1 MTLPRKALK
10 SCCTILAEGLWHLI
24 MFSISRCV
32 AWHSL
37 TAALAA
43 LTLAAIP
50 AIGQT
55 PPHPAPA
62 ARTIPTVKQAFEV
75 ASVRVVDP
83 NSKVDHNDP
92 ADASNQ
98 PQTFPANRWTTHYI
112 QMLSLIC
119 AAYSEI
125 KCENVVGGPPW
136 FFTNEMHY
144 DISAKVEGNAM
155 LTKDQMKPMLRTLLE
170 ERFHLKAHREPKI
183 VPGYALTIP
192 NGGAKLQPNKG
203 APSFGMFGGFNI
215 KFQNI
220 SLESFARVLAGPL
233 KQPVID
239 RTGLTG
245 MYDFDFKF
253 APRESISN
261 DPAFAEQY
269 AGLPDIVTVLQEQYG
284 LKLVAEKITLDTL
297 VIDHVDKIPTEN

>member
-170 ERFHLKAHREPKI
+170 ERFHLKVHTEQRI
-183 VPGYALTIP
+183 VPGYAMIIAK
-192 NGGAKLQPNKG
+192 GGSKLQPHKG
-203 APSFGMFGGFNI
+203 APDGGFFGGSEF
-215 KFQNI
+215 KFQNV
-220 SLESFARVLAGPL
+220 SADYLAKCIGWEL
-233 KQPVID
+233 KQPVVD
-239 RTGLTG
+239 KTGIQGMFDVDLKFRPPTG
-245 MYDFDFKF
+245 PY
-253 APRESISN
+253 IN
-261 DPAFAEQY
+261 DPRFEN
-269 AGLPDIVTVLQEQYG
+269 LPAILDAVQEQLG
-284 LKLVAEKITLDTL
+284 LKLLPEKVSGDYL
-297 VIDHVDKIPTEN
+297 VIDHVDKVPTEN